1 MRFRLRGNLP
11 IRSSILASGL
21 RAGRRGMVA
30 LTLAVAAAGTPA
42 LASPDTATSAQF
54 YLSFSPAPVGVPAA
68 SAAQMV
74 ASFAVIG
81 PDTTTATLHYGID
94 FSAGPVACTPN
105 LETIGQTCTV
115 QLTFI
120 PTLPGAREDSLF
132 LMDGTTILAT
142 VYLGGVGL
150 SAQAMIQPG
159 VVTQLVSGSAYSL
172 RPRAVDEEGTV
183 YLDIQNSAGT
193 SNVYS
198 VSQAGALTTVPVAV
212 NTSSGIA
219 IDGAGILY
227 INAGNFNSQ
236 LTTWNTVTQTQ
247 GSLVIAPPSPFPC
260 TNPDY
265 LNAVTAD
272 SLANLFVLENDCQ
285 QVIELGANG
294 TYTINAFNPEMNGTT
309 TSIALDSADDVFFSS
324 QDQVNELLASGGQSS
339 LDIAGAGGGSTTL
352 AVDPAGS
359 LYAIPD
365 FVGNFIAELPAPDY
379 QTVQATLDP
388 SVSPQT
394 FALGSD
400 GALYVGYF
408 DGTSFTFNLDKVD
421 RSQGAIAFGQQS
433 IGTATAAQTEQIY
446 NGGNEPLIL
455 TDVELAGAS
464 LGFSIQ
470 PSGGRDCTNDIEIG
484 PGSYCEIA
492 VTLTPA
498 QAGNLAGTVTFY
510 TNSLNNRSSTET
522 VALSGFVPGPAAAL
536 SPTSVTFA
544 NQAVNTTSAAAVLTL
559 TNTGDQPLTDI
570 VIGLGGTN
578 PTDFNLIPGANACGT
593 SLAVGSNCA
602 VYAIFTPQAA
612 TTYFATVSVA
622 DNASGSPQTAMLTG
636 TGVQLAA
643 VMNVVEPIQIAD
655 APALAASAV
664 MNVVEAIHIGDA
676 PALATSAVMN
686 VVEAIH
692 IADAPALSASAV
704 MNVVE
709 AIHIGDAPALTASAV
724 MNVIEN
730 IHTTD
735 VPALAESV
743 ALNIAEVIHTSDA
756 PAVGLAAT
764 LNIAEVI
771 HSVDGPGLTPSTAL
785 DIAEII
791 HTSDAPA
798 VALSAALNIAEVIRT
813 LDAPLLTPSAALN
826 IAEVIHATDMPTTMP
841 SAELQI
847 AEVIHTSDAPA
858 VALSAALN
866 IAEVIR
872 TLDAPMLT
880 PSAALNI
887 AEVIHAT
894 DMPAVTPS
902 AELKIAEV
910 IHTSDAPAVALS
922 AALNIAEVIRTLDSP
937 LLMPSAALNIAEV
950 IHTSDM
956 PAATPSAELQIAEVI
971 HTSDAPAVAL
981 SAALS
986 IAEVIRALDSPPLTP
1001 SAALNIAEVIHT
1013 TDIPA
1018 PTPSAELQIAEI
1030 IHTTD
1035 APAVALSAALNI
1047 AEVIRT
1053 LDSPLLTPSAA
1064 LNIAEVIH
1072 TIDMPTE
1079 MPSTELQ
1086 IAEIIHTSDSP
1097 AVALAVALNTA
1108 EVIHAVDAPFLSP
1121 SVALNI
1127 ADVIHTTDM
1136 PVSASSVALNVFD
1149 VIHTVDTPALITM
1162 LMPAITPTQTVL
1174 TSSIN
1179 PSVAGQTVTFTAT
1192 VSSATP
1198 TVGIPAG
1205 TVQFSVNGAAAG
1217 SPIPLNGNGQALFST
1232 GSLPDG
1238 QSSILAVY
1246 SGDSGFSRSTAPLL
1260 VQSVLD
1266 FDFTPKSTQSATVFP
1281 GQSATFQFTIAPQGA
1296 FGNTITFSVSGLPPG
1311 STARFDPASLT
1322 PSTTSQTVVLTIQ
1335 TAQSAVSSRP
1345 APGMTK
1351 APLLFCLLLPLLGIW
1366 RVRRFRRRFFVLL
1379 TAVASLGISIA
1390 ISGCVSGGFFSVASH
1405 TYSITVTATSGSIQ
1419 HSTIVDLTVQ

>member
-227 INAGNFNSQ
+227 INAGNFNSE

-247 GSLVIAPPSPFPC
+247 GSLVISPPSPFPC
-260 TNPDY
+260 PNPDY

-285 QVIELGANG
+285 QLIELGANG
-294 TYTINAFNPEMNGTT
+294 TYTNNAFNPEMNGTT
-309 TSIALDSADDVFFSS
+309 SSIAVDSADDVFFSS
-324 QDQVNELLASGGQSS
+324 EDQVNELLASGSQSG
-339 LDIAGAGGGSTTL
+339 LDIAGMGGGSITL

-365 FVGNFIAELPAPDY
+365 SVGNFVAELPAPDY
-379 QTVQATLDP
+379 QIVQATLDP

-394 FALGSD
+394 FALGPD

-408 DGTSFTFNLDKVD
+408 DGTTFTFNLDKVD
-421 RSQGAIAFGQQS
+421 RSQGVIAFGQQS
-433 IGTATAAQTEQIY
+433 IGTASAAQTVQLY

-464 LGFSIQ
+464 LGFAIQ

-484 PGSYCEIA
+484 PGGACELA
-492 VTLTPA
+492 ANLTPA
-498 QAGNLAGTVTFY
+498 QAGNLSGTVTFY

-544 NQAVNTTSAAAVLTL
+544 NQAVNNTSAATVLTL
-559 TNTGDQPLTDI
+559 TNTGEQPLTDI
-570 VIGLGGTN
+570 VIGLGGTD
-578 PTDFNLIPGANACGT
+578 PSDFNLIPGANACGT
-593 SLAVGSNCA
+593 SLAVGSNCSIY
-602 VYAIFTPQAA
+602 VIFTPQAA
-612 TTYFATVSVA
+612 TTYFASVSVA
-622 DNASGSPQTAMLTG
+622 DNANGSPQSAMLTG
-636 TGVQLAA
+636 TGVQLPA
-643 VMNVVEPIQIAD
+643 VMNVVEPIQIADAPSMAASAVMNVVEAIHIGNAPSLAPSAVMNVVEAIHIAD

-664 MNVVEAIHIGDA
+664 MNVVEAIHIADA
-676 PALATSAVMN
+676 PALTASAVMN

-692 IADAPALSASAV
+692 IGDAPALATSAV

-902 AELKIAEV
+902 TELKIAEV
-910 IHTSDAPAVALS
+910 IHTS
-922 AALNIAEVIRTLDSP
+922 
-937 LLMPSAALNIAEV
+937 
-950 IHTSDM
+950 
-956 PAATPSAELQIAEVI
+956 
-971 HTSDAPAVAL
+971 
-981 SAALS
+981 
-986 IAEVIRALDSPPLTP
+986 
-1001 SAALNIAEVIHT
+1001 
-1013 TDIPA
+1013 
-1018 PTPSAELQIAEI
+1018 
-1030 IHTTD
+1030 D

-1097 AVALAVALNTA
+1097 AVALVVALNTA

-1136 PVSASSVALNVFD
+1136 PVPASSVALNVFD
-1149 VIHTVDTPALITM
+1149 VIHTVDTPALTTM

-1246 SGDSGFSRSTAPLL
+1246 SGDSGFSRSTAALL

-1405 TYSITVTATSGSIQ
+1405 TYPITVTATSGSIQ

>member
-1 MRFRLRGNLP
+1 
-11 IRSSILASGL
+11 
-21 RAGRRGMVA
+21 MVA

-227 INAGNFNSQ
+227 INAGNFNSE

-247 GSLVIAPPSPFPC
+247 GSLVISPPSPFPC
-260 TNPDY
+260 PNPDY

-285 QVIELGANG
+285 QLIELGANG
-294 TYTINAFNPEMNGTT
+294 TYTNNAFNPEMNGTT
-309 TSIALDSADDVFFSS
+309 SSIAVDSADDVFFSS
-324 QDQVNELLASGGQSS
+324 EDQVNELLASGSQSG
-339 LDIAGAGGGSTTL
+339 LDIAGMGGGSTTL

-365 FVGNFIAELPAPDY
+365 SVGNFVAELPAPDY
-379 QTVQATLDP
+379 QIVQATLDP

-394 FALGSD
+394 FALGPD

-408 DGTSFTFNLDKVD
+408 DGTTFTFNLDKVD
-421 RSQGAIAFGQQS
+421 RSQGVIAFGQQS
-433 IGTATAAQTEQIY
+433 IGTASGAQTVQLY

-464 LGFSIQ
+464 LGFAIQ

-498 QAGNLAGTVTFY
+498 QAGNLSGTVTFY

-544 NQAVNTTSAAAVLTL
+544 NQAVNNTSAATVLTL
-559 TNTGDQPLTDI
+559 TNTGEQPLTDI
-570 VIGLGGTN
+570 VIGLGGTD
-578 PTDFNLIPGANACGT
+578 PSDFNLIPGANACGT
-593 SLAVGSNCA
+593 SLAVGSNCSIY
-602 VYAIFTPQAA
+602 VIFTPQAA
-612 TTYFATVSVA
+612 TTYFASVSVA
-622 DNASGSPQTAMLTG
+622 DNANGSPQSAMLTG
-636 TGVQLAA
+636 TGVQLPA
-643 VMNVVEPIQIAD
+643 VMNVVEPIQIADAPSMAASAVMNVVEAIHIGNAPSLAPSAVMNVVEAIHIAD

-664 MNVVEAIHIGDA
+664 MNVVEAIHIADA
-676 PALATSAVMN
+676 PALTASAVMN

-692 IADAPALSASAV
+692 IGDAPALTASAVMKVVEAIHIGDAPALATSAV

-785 DIAEII
+785 DIAEI
-791 HTSDAPA
+791 
-798 VALSAALNIAEVIRT
+798 
-813 LDAPLLTPSAALN
+813 
-826 IAEVIHATDMPTTMP
+826 
-841 SAELQI
+841 
-847 AEVIHTSDAPA
+847 IHTSDAPA

-1086 IAEIIHTSDSP
+1086 IADIIHTSDSP

-1108 EVIHAVDAPFLSP
+1108 EVIHAVDAPSLSP

-1127 ADVIHTTDM
+1127 ADVIHTTDV
-1136 PVSASSVALNVFD
+1136 PVPASSVALNVFD
-1149 VIHTVDTPALITM
+1149 VIHTVDTPALTTM

-1246 SGDSGFSRSTAPLL
+1246 SGDSGFSRSTAALL

-1405 TYSITVTATSGSIQ
+1405 TYPITVTATSGSIQ